1 MPVNLTQ
8 TLLALAA
15 AALALA
21 SPAQADSIAVTAAH
35 DAYVRSGPGLYYG
48 VLGRLAAGETAPATG
63 RSGSA
68 GNWLRIDYGA
78 APGWVAHYAVTVQGD
93 PRLLSPAEP
102 EQPQPPPRRLDGVT
116 VHAFRTVNVRR
127 APGMDAE
134 IVTRLKAGD
143 LLRATGRSD
152 AGNNWLRLDLEGAPG
167 WVAYFTVTVSG
178 DPDTLPLV
186 ETPALAQTPR
196 RAPPPGAAVTVH
208 AFRVVNVRSGPAMH
222 LPALGQLRTGDT
234 AAATGRSDRANNWLR
249 IAFDGAA
256 GWVAY
261 FTVTVSGDPDALPLV
276 ETPAG

>member
-1 MPVNLTQ
+1 MFK
-8 TLLALAA
+8 LLAAG
-15 AALALA
+15 LALTA
-21 SPAQADSIAVTAAH
+21 AVFAFSGPAQADSIEVTAAH
-35 DAYVRSGPGLYYG
+35 DAYVRSGPGLYYD
-48 VLGRLAAGETAPATG
+48 VLGELAAGETAPATG

-68 GNWLRIDYGA
+68 GNWLRIDYDT

-93 PRLLSPAEP
+93 PRLLSLVEP

-152 AGNNWLRLDLEGAPG
+152 EGNNWLQLDLEGAPG

-178 DPDTLPLV
+178 SADTLPLAA
-186 ETPALAQTPR
+186 PALTLEPR
-196 RAPPPGAAVTVH
+196 RTSPPAAAVTVH
-208 AFRVVNVRSGPAMH
+208 AFRLVNVRSGPGMD
-222 LPALGQLRTGDT
+222 LPALGQLQTGDT

-261 FTVTVSGDPDALPLV
+261 FTVTVSGDPDTLPLV